1 MYKSLKTMRQA
12 LEEARSYRDPI
23 KEDKGYTDQQ
33 VKQAYGILNDPR
45 YKQGNYSGAVKAI
58 EKLAKGLS
66 DHPDV
71 ANALKRANESVEEA
85 KTAGGALAQGNLE
98 TMTDQ
103 GFKEFYGITKDEYI
117 KKYGDPSTRK
127 EEKDLEEFTRQG
139 GGEVRYDN
147 QKSGW
152 FNKAGKRI
160 YLGKADTQRLM
171 SKDLERKVKTGDW
184 ITPTD
189 LSKEEN
195 EKTI

>member
-1 MYKSLKTMRQA
+1 MYKNLKSMRQA
-12 LEEARSYRDPI
+12 LEEARAYRDPI

-45 YKQGNYSGAVKAI
+45 YKGGNYSGAVKAI

-66 DHPDV
+66 NHPDV
-71 ANALKRANESVEEA
+71 ANALKRANES
-85 KTAGGALAQGNLE
+85 
-98 TMTDQ
+98 
-103 GFKEFYGITKDEYI
+103 
-117 KKYGDPSTRK
+117 R
-127 EEKDLEEFTRQG
+127 DLEEFTRQG

-147 QKSGW
+147 QKGGW

-184 ITPTD
+184 ITPYD

-195 EKTI
+195 EKETV

>member
-45 YKQGNYSGAVKAI
+45 YKQGNYSGAVRAI

-71 ANALKRANESVEEA
+71 ANALKRANES
-85 KTAGGALAQGNLE
+85 
-98 TMTDQ
+98 
-103 GFKEFYGITKDEYI
+103 
-117 KKYGDPSTRK
+117 R
-127 EEKDLEEFTRQG
+127 DLEEFTRQG

-147 QKSGW
+147 QKGGW

-184 ITPTD
+184 ITPHD

-195 EKTI
+195 EKETV